1 MVYGAQKNGVYGINV
16 EMGHRSKVRILVSQQ
31 NK

>member
-16 EMGHRSKVRILVSQQ
+16 EMGLRNMVQIHFNQLT
-31 NK
+31 

>member
-16 EMGHRSKVRILVSQQ
+16 EMGLRIKVQILTSQLT
-31 NK
+31 